1 VAGAI
6 EWEHVWF
13 SYYAHDGGGPGE
25 NGRDGHYALRD
36 VSVKIAAGEKLAIV
50 GRTGS
55 GKSTMIKLL
64 TRLLEPTSG
73 RVTLDGR
80 DLRGLPLGALRKTVG
95 MVPQEPTLFSDTM
108 ARNIAFGRADASLDE
123 IARAARVAG
132 LESDIAVL
140 PHGLGTI
147 VGERGMSLSGGQKQR
162 VTIARVLVYDPAVVV
177 LDDALSSVDTE
188 TERAVLDS
196 LAESVRGR
204 TTVVVSHRASTVRD
218 ADHIIVLED
227 GGIAERGTHEQLMA
241 RRGIY
246 AELFHRQL
254 VEEEL
259 ARY

>member
-1 VAGAI
+1 
-6 EWEHVWF
+6 
-13 SYYAHDGGGPGE
+13 
-25 NGRDGHYALRD
+25 
-36 VSVKIAAGEKLAIV
+36 
-50 GRTGS
+50 
-55 GKSTMIKLL
+55 
-64 TRLLEPTSG
+64 
-73 RVTLDGR
+73 
-80 DLRGLPLGALRKTVG
+80 
-95 MVPQEPTLFSDTM
+95 VPQEPTLFSDTM
-108 ARNIAFGRADASLDE
+108 ARNIAFGRGDATLDE
-123 IARAARVAG
+123 IAHAARVAG

-140 PHGLGTI
+140 PHGLATI

-188 TERAVLDS
+188 TERAVLNS
-196 LAESVRGR
+196 LVESVRGR

-227 GGIAERGTHEQLMA
+227 GEIAERGTHEELMA
-241 RRGIY
+241 QRGIY